1 MKGVRKIKTPGEWFL
16 ILQRRE
22 LRMLSFGCELINDLV
37 NILFLYKT
45 PGHKR
50 WAIKDRK
57 LHKNE
62 VNYDFSTAL
71 YAWMPVFQHFPQREE
86 PYLVENDAWEGIV
99 DKNEREK
106 PIFHLSA
113 RWKKELCE
121 RELWIFGCFQLKIIR
136 VCSSLYNGAQ
146 QKRKRE
152 GFLEIKHQQKR
163 TPERPRN
170 CY

>member
-1 MKGVRKIKTPGEWFL
+1 MKGARKIKTPGEWFL

-22 LRMLSFGCELINDLV
+22 LRMLSVGYELINDLV

-62 VNYDFSTAL
+62 VNDDFSTAL

-106 PIFHLSA
+106 PIFTFQRGEKRVVWKRALNFRMLSV
-113 RWKKELCE
+113 EDYPCL
-121 RELWIFGCFQLKIIR
+121 
-136 VCSSLYNGAQ
+136 
-146 QKRKRE
+146 
-152 GFLEIKHQQKR
+152 LE
-163 TPERPRN
+163 PV
-170 CY
+170 

>member
-1 MKGVRKIKTPGEWFL
+1 MKGARKIKTPGEWFL

-71 YAWMPVFQHFPQREE
+71 YAWMPVFQHFPQRKE

-106 PIFHLSA
+106 LIFHLSA
-113 RWKKELCE
+113 RWKRSCVKESFVCFNRKGYAEKHTPFYEGL
-121 RELWIFGCFQLKIIR
+121 LW
-136 VCSSLYNGAQ
+136 
-146 QKRKRE
+146 
-152 GFLEIKHQQKR
+152 
-163 TPERPRN
+163 
-170 CY
+170 